1 MKRVFVVSLLAL
13 ILVGCNAVDDFNM
26 WSMGCPSFP
35 TLEEVEHILAK
46 HKDLFDGFLRN
57 NLANGVRAQECPQG
71 AYILISHGSIK
82 QKARMLEAIDMRD
95 ARGKGHRMF
104 FDIPFSFHNN

>member
-1 MKRVFVVSLLAL
+1 MKRVIVTFLFAL
-13 ILVGCNAVDDFNM
+13 TLVGCNAVDDFNM
-26 WSMGCPSFP
+26 WSIGCPGFP
-35 TLEEVEHILAK
+35 TAEEAERTLAE

-57 NLANGVRAQECPQG
+57 NLANGVRIQKCPNG

-82 QKARMLEAIDMRD
+82 QKSIMLDAIDEMG
-95 ARGKGHRMF
+95 ARAQGHRMF